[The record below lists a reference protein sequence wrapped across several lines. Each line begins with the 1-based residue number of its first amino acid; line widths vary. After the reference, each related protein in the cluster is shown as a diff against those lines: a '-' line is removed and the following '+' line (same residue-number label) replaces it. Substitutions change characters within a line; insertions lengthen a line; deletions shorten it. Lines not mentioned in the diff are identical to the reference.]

1 VKIAG
6 KTFFTAAFVLMMS
19 VSLLSCHSGTAA
31 VTSSEHAAGFT
42 LQTLDGDNYDFAD
55 RTKGKVVILNFW
67 AKRCPP
73 CKAEI
78 PDLIAVYGRYRDKGL
93 EVIGVDV
100 DAVSPAQMRSFVAE
114 NRINYPV
121 LTGAP
126 SNISKVAASYGGF
139 RYIPTTFIID
149 REGRIA
155 EKISG
160 PRDEAYF
167 EAAVKKLL

>member
-1 VKIAG
+1 MV
-6 KTFFTAAFVLMMS
+6 MS
-19 VSLLSCHSGTAA
+19 VSLLSCDSGTADVA
-31 VTSSEHAAGFT
+31 GPKAASDFT
-42 LQTLDGDNYDFAD
+42 LETLDGVKYNFAEN
-55 RTKGKVVILNFW
+55 TKGKVVILNFW

-78 PDLIAVYGRYRDKGL
+78 PDLIAVYSQYKDTGL

-100 DAVSPAQMRSFVAE
+100 DAISPEYMKPFVKDYK
-114 NRINYPV
+114 INYPV
-121 LTGAP
+121 LTGNP
-126 SNISKVAASYGGF
+126 SYINKVANSYGGF

-149 REGRIA
+149 RNGGIV

-160 PRDEAYF
+160 PRDKDYF